1 MSGLE
6 ITLLRPLWLL
16 ALPVIAALGWGFWR
30 RQGALG
36 DWSRAAD
43 LELLEAMSRFGLVDA
58 SGRERP
64 LIHVLAAAV
73 LTVLAL
79 AGPAIERRDTLSFR
93 NLDGVLFVVDASP
106 SVTGSPLW
114 PELLTIGRFGLSA
127 LGTRPGGIIVY
138 AGDAYEVT
146 EMTVDHLQLGQTYS
160 LIGPDTVPDGGS
172 RPERALA
179 LAASLLEEAEVIAG
193 DVILFT
199 DGAGLGPESL
209 LAAGEIAAEGARL
222 SVVAAGHEVL
232 PEMATHARQ
241 GGGKVFRLSEVEEL
255 TGFLRQDARTRL
267 EKQDYPLLFWADF
280 GRYLLI
286 LALVP
291 VALMFRREAE

>member
-1 MSGLE
+1 MSGLD
-6 ITLLRPLWLL
+6 ITLLRPLWLI
-16 ALPVIAALGWGFWR
+16 ALPAIAAFGWALWR

-43 LELLEAMSRFGLVDA
+43 ADLLAAMARIGLTDA
-58 SGRERP
+58 AGRERP
-64 LIHVLAAAV
+64 LAAVLAAAV

-79 AGPAIERRDTLSFR
+79 AGPAIERRDTLSYR

-114 PELLTIGRFGLSA
+114 PEVLTIGRFGLGA
-127 LGTRPGGIIVY
+127 LGTRPGGIVVY
-138 AGDAYEVT
+138 AGDAYEAS
-146 EMTVDHLQLGQTYS
+146 EMTVDHLQLGQTFS
-160 LIGPDTVPDGGS
+160 LIGPETVPDPGS

-179 LAASLLEEAEVIAG
+179 LAAELLAGAEVIAG

-199 DGAGLGPESL
+199 DGDGLGPGSV
-209 LAAGEIAAEGARL
+209 LAAGEIAGQGARL
-222 SVVAAGHEVL
+222 SVVAVGDGAL
-232 PEMATHARQ
+232 PAMEAHAAA
-241 GGGKVFRLSEVEEL
+241 GGGRVFELAEVDAL
-255 TGFLRQDARTRL
+255 TAFLKEDARTRL
-267 EKQDYPLLFWADF
+267 ERQEYPLLFWADL

-291 VALMFRREAE
+291 VALMFRRETA